1 MCDCISGHYI
11 WWLCMMIIVYRHSA
25 SYCDSFFD
33 RIIMIEKLIVILLT
47 RRIVFMTIFI
57 NIRSLSIF
65 IWGNQ
70 LELCAATRNLRLLSS
85 HQASH
90 MTKKCQHPLYIGNK
104 QTKIQISQTNNSNK
118 PQFSCTNFGTLI

>member
-1 MCDCISGHYI
+1 
-11 WWLCMMIIVYRHSA
+11 MMIIVYRHSA

-85 HQASH
+85 HQAIPH
-90 MTKKCQHPLYIGNK
+90 DQ
-104 QTKIQISQTNNSNK
+104 KIPTSPVHRQQTNKNTNITNK
-118 PQFSCTNFGTLI
+118 